1 MESLIKV
8 VTSTPVKTVQKLKII
23 RMTLTETL
31 VTDSSSKTRR
41 SHSRIQPLLNGAA
54 KLFATK
60 GYKETT
66 MRDIAAE
73 VGMLPG
79 SMYYHFKSK
88 QELLLAVYT
97 QAVIALKTKLE
108 SAIALEQ
115 DPWKK
120 LEIAIITHVETI
132 LDQND
137 FARIMIGVI
146 PEKAPEIQQEL
157 TAMRDSYEQIFI
169 DIIDDIPLKKGLN
182 KTLFRL
188 MLLGALNSTQIW
200 FHQGAFKPAD
210 IGREFI
216 RYLESSVVLN

>member
-1 MESLIKV
+1 
-8 VTSTPVKTVQKLKII
+8 
-23 RMTLTETL
+23 MTLTQVRT
-31 VTDSSSKTRR
+31 TNTQIKARR
-41 SHSRIQPLLNGAA
+41 PHSRIQPLLNGAA

-88 QELLLAVYT
+88 QELLLAVYE
-97 QAVIALKTKLE
+97 QAVMDLKSRLE
-108 SAIALEQ
+108 KATASEQ
-115 DPWKK
+115 DPWKR
-120 LEIAIITHVETI
+120 LETAVITHVETI
-132 LDQND
+132 LDQNH
-137 FARIMIGVI
+137 FARIMIGVT
-146 PEKAPEIQQEL
+146 PEKVPEIQEEL

-169 DIIDDIPLKKGLN
+169 VIIDEIPLEKYVN

-200 FHQGAFKPAD
+200 FHKGPFEPTE

-216 RYLESSVVLN
+216 RYLESSVICEQQ

>member
-1 MESLIKV
+1 
-8 VTSTPVKTVQKLKII
+8 
-23 RMTLTETL
+23 
-31 VTDSSSKTRR
+31 
-41 SHSRIQPLLNGAA
+41 
-54 KLFATK
+54 
-60 GYKETT
+60 

-88 QELLLAVYT
+88 QELLLAVYE
-97 QAVIALKTKLE
+97 QAVIGIKTRLE
-108 SAIALEQ
+108 NAVAAEQ
-115 DPWKK
+115 DPWER
-120 LEIAIITHVETI
+120 LEIAVITHVETI

-137 FARIMIGVI
+137 FARIMIGVT
-146 PEKAPEIQQEL
+146 PDKAPEIQQEL

-169 DIIDDIPLKKGLN
+169 DIIEDIPLKKDLN

-200 FHQGAFKPAD
+200 FHKGAFKPVD

-216 RYLESSVVLN
+216 RYLKGSVILTDP

>member
-1 MESLIKV
+1 
-8 VTSTPVKTVQKLKII
+8 
-23 RMTLTETL
+23 MTLTQVRATN
-31 VTDSSSKTRR
+31 TQIKARR
-41 SHSRIQPLLNGAA
+41 PHSRIQPLLNGAA

-88 QELLLAVYT
+88 QELLLAVYE
-97 QAVIALKTKLE
+97 QAVMDLKSRLE
-108 SAIALEQ
+108 KATASEQ
-115 DPWKK
+115 DPWKR
-120 LEIAIITHVETI
+120 LETAVITHVETI
-132 LDQND
+132 LDQNH
-137 FARIMIGVI
+137 FARIMIGVT
-146 PEKAPEIQQEL
+146 PEKVPEIQEEL

-169 DIIDDIPLKKGLN
+169 VIIDEIPLKKYVN

-200 FHQGAFKPAD
+200 FHKGLFEPTE

-216 RYLESSVVLN
+216 RYLESSVICEQR

>member
-1 MESLIKV
+1 MASVEA
-8 VTSTPVKTVQKLKII
+8 II
-23 RMTLTETL
+23 
-31 VTDSSSKTRR
+31 TDSSAKTRR
-41 SHSRIQPLLNGAA
+41 SHSRVQPLLNGAA
-54 KLFATK
+54 KLFAAK

-88 QELLLAVYT
+88 QELLLAVYE
-97 QAVIALKTKLE
+97 QAVIGIKNRLE
-108 SAIALEQ
+108 SAIAAEQ
-115 DPWKK
+115 DPWEK
-120 LEIAIITHVETI
+120 LEIAVITHVETI

-137 FARIMIGVI
+137 FARIMIGVT
-146 PEKAPEIQQEL
+146 PDKAPEIQQEL

-169 DIIDDIPLKKGLN
+169 DIIEDIPLKKDLN

-200 FHQGAFKPAD
+200 FHKGAFKPVD

-216 RYLESSVVLN
+216 RYLKGSVILADP

>member
-1 MESLIKV
+1 M
-8 VTSTPVKTVQKLKII
+8 TSTPSVAINASTKN
-23 RMTLTETL
+23 
-31 VTDSSSKTRR
+31 RR
-41 SHSRIQPLLNGAA
+41 SHSRIQLLLNGAA
-54 KLFATK
+54 KLFAAK

-88 QELLLAVYT
+88 QELLLAVYE
-97 QAVIALKTKLE
+97 QAVIGIKTKLE
-108 SAIALEQ
+108 SAIALEP

-120 LEIAIITHVETI
+120 LEIAVITHVETI

-157 TAMRDSYEQIFI
+157 TAMRDSYEQIFV

-200 FHQGAFKPAD
+200 FHQGAFKPVD

-216 RYLESSVVLN
+216 RYLESSVVLAEQ

>member
-1 MESLIKV
+1 MSSAEV
-8 VTSTPVKTVQKLKII
+8 II
-23 RMTLTETL
+23 
-31 VTDSSSKTRR
+31 TDSSSKTRR
-41 SHSRIQPLLNGAA
+41 SHSRIQSLLNGAA

-66 MRDIAAE
+66 MRDIATE

-79 SMYYHFKSK
+79 SMYYHFNSK
-88 QELLLAVYT
+88 QDLLLAVYS
-97 QAVIALKTKLE
+97 QAVIGIKTRLE
-108 SAIALEQ
+108 SAIALED

-157 TAMRDSYEQIFI
+157 TVMRDSYEQIFI

-200 FHQGAFKPAD
+200 FHKGAFKPVD

-216 RYLESSVVLN
+216 RYLEASVVPTDQ

>member
-1 MESLIKV
+1 MASAKA
-8 VTSTPVKTVQKLKII
+8 II
-23 RMTLTETL
+23 A
-31 VTDSSSKTRR
+31 DSSSKARR

-54 KLFATK
+54 KLFAIK

-88 QELLLAVYT
+88 QELLLAVYA
-97 QAVIALKTKLE
+97 QAVIGIKTRLE
-108 SAIALEQ
+108 SAIALEH

-120 LEIAIITHVETI
+120 LEIAVITHVETI

-137 FARIMIGVI
+137 FARIMIGVT
-146 PEKAPEIQQEL
+146 PDKAPEIQQEL

-169 DIIDDIPLKKGLN
+169 DIIEDIPLKKDLN

-200 FHQGAFKPAD
+200 FHKGAFKPVD

-216 RYLESSVVLN
+216 RYLKGSVILADP